1 VSRRIGLLLFAGA
14 FLLRLAYCA
23 ASFKLR
29 GVPPTDVFDPW
40 DTLAAAV
47 LRGEGLRC
55 ELFGLTWYS
64 HRPPVFPLL
73 VAGVRFLFGTGM
85 WPIYLMQ
92 SALGAATAV
101 LVWRI
106 GARVYSERAGLW
118 AGIAFTFWPFSVVWT
133 AGVQPEVLGAMLL
146 ATCLWAL
153 VGERMWLAGLLAGL
167 LALTRSNYLFLAPLF
182 ALWLLVGR
190 QGRRALPML
199 AVWALTLIP
208 WGVRNTVVH
217 GQWML
222 TSSDGAMAFLFYN
235 DKEMI
240 RRQLAGESERVEPMS
255 LTYGRIFEDLKKM
268 NEPQQTAAM
277 YRGGMDNVK
286 QVPAQY
292 ARVVVQRLWLLW
304 NPVPDTGGGRTRLVV
319 GIPLVLAH
327 LGALWGFVVLWR
339 ERRQRMLGVLLLG
352 LAAFATSVILVRGV
366 SRYKATIEPAVVLL
380 AIAGARDAV
389 GRLARRRVAQSRT
402 LDSATAA

>member
-1 VSRRIGLLLFAGA
+1 VSRRIALLLFGGA
-14 FLLRLAYCA
+14 FLLRLAYCVL
-23 ASFKLR
+23 SLKLR

-73 VAGVRFLFGTGM
+73 VAGVRFLFGGGV

-92 SALGAATAV
+92 SALGAATALV
-101 LVWRI
+101 VWRT
-106 GARVYSERAGLW
+106 GARVFGERAGLW
-118 AGIAFTFWPFSVVWT
+118 AGIGFAFWPFSVVWT
-133 AGVQPEVLGAMLL
+133 AGVQPEVLGALLL
-146 ATCLWAL
+146 ACCLWAL
-153 VGERMWLAGLLAGL
+153 VSERMWLTGLFLAL
-167 LALTRSNYLFLAPLF
+167 LALTRSNYLLLAPLF
-182 ALWLLVGR
+182 ALWLLVQGK
-190 QGRRALPML
+190 GRRALPML
-199 AVWALTLIP
+199 AVWALALVP

-217 GQWML
+217 GKWML

-240 RRQLAGESERVEPMS
+240 RRQLAGESDRVDPMT
-255 LTYGRIFEDLKKM
+255 LTYGKIFADLQKM
-268 NEPQQTAAM
+268 NEADQTSAM
-277 YRGGMDNVK
+277 YRGGMENIK
-286 QVPAQY
+286 QVPGQY

-304 NPVPDTGGGRTRLVV
+304 NPVPDTGGGRMRLAV
-319 GIPLVLAH
+319 GVPLVLAH
-327 LGALWGFVVLWR
+327 LCALWGFVMMWR
-339 ERRQRMLGVLLLG
+339 ERRQRMFGVLLLG

-380 AIAGARDAV
+380 AIAGARDAAS
-389 GRLARRRVAQSRT
+389 RLARRRVAQVRP
-402 LDSATAA
+402 LDSVTAA